1 MGYRIYRFNPVVLD
15 SRYWD
20 DNLTME
26 ELAKAYKCAKQTIHA
41 NMVREGIPRRPPKFQ
56 RPYWARVRRNCA
68 RCGTTEIPHH
78 AQGHC
83 EVCYSKYIGYPKRK
97 ARLNEARTVRA

>member
-1 MGYRIYRFNPVVLD
+1 MARRRYRFNPVMLD

-20 DNLTME
+20 DNMIIS
-26 ELAKAYKCAKQTIHA
+26 ELAQAYGCAKQTIHA

-56 RPYWARVRRNCA
+56 RRYWARERRSCVK
-68 RCGTTEIPHH
+68 CGTTEIPHH

-83 EVCYSKYIGYPKRK
+83 RICYSKYISYPKRK
-97 ARLNEARTVRA
+97 ARLNEARSV